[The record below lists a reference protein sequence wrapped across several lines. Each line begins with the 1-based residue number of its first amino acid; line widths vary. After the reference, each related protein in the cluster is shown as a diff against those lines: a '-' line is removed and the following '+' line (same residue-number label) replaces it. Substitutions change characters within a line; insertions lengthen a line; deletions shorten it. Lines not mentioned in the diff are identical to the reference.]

1 VRKSRREREKEAAEA
16 KRKEEEE
23 DNARAYA
30 EFIQTFE
37 GDDTG
42 RRFAIGFVKAS
53 ADTSIPYAPSYKS
66 QRDGSSKDSSHDKMV
81 CLNPLLTN
89 YG

>member
-23 DNARAYA
+23 RNARAYA

-37 GDDTG
+37 GDDAG
-42 RRFAIGFVKAS
+42 RRLGSSFVKAS
-53 ADTSIPYAPSYKS
+53 ADASTPYAPSYKG
-66 QRDGSSKDSSHDKMV
+66 QRDGSSKASSYDKMV
-81 CLNPLLTN
+81 CL
-89 YG
+89 